1 MPGTPQRPSLIERP
15 PNWRV
20 LLGASQSRHVRGF
33 MMTAV
38 LPSGS
43 KLPTIR
49 DGQTHERRYGL
60 PMFLDEND
68 QGVLTDQ
75 VLLVDHD

>member
-1 MPGTPQRPSLIERP
+1 MK
-15 PNWRV
+15 
-20 LLGASQSRHVRGF
+20 
-33 MMTAV
+33 
-38 LPSGS
+38 LPS
-43 KLPTIR
+43 IR

-60 PMFLDEND
+60 PMFMDEND